1 MRTLTANNARTAVG
15 LNKRQ
20 VARLLHRLNET
31 DSMDARVDQ
40 ASKLFLGRPYVEN
53 PLGGGAH
60 RKEVLR
66 VSLDEFDCVTY
77 MEAVLALAASR
88 NANEFLQELCR
99 LRYRSGNVLWFDRN
113 HYMVD
118 WLARNKTR
126 GSIKDLT
133 RGRDTIAKTRTLD
146 VVQGLPPRRVTF
158 RCFPKRRFARIKH
171 RIRTGDLI
179 MFVSTKKQLDVFHTG
194 ILIRQDDRALLR
206 HATRSTGKVVEQDLR
221 EFLMNHRMSGFILA
235 RPLCRP

>member
-1 MRTLTANNARTAVG
+1 MRTLSAKAQTPAG

-20 VARLLHRLNET
+20 VARLLQRLNRT

-40 ASKLFLGRPYVEN
+40 ASKLLLGRPYVEN
-53 PLGGGAH
+53 PLGGGP
-60 RKEVLR
+60 RLKELLR
-66 VSLDEFDCVTY
+66 VSLDAFDCVTY
-77 MEAVLALAASR
+77 MEAVLALATSS
-88 NANEFLQELCR
+88 NENEFLQETCR
-99 LRYRSGNVLWFDRN
+99 LRYRSGNVLWLDRN

-118 WLARNKTR
+118 WLASNKTR
-126 GSIKDLT
+126 GAIKNLT
-133 RGRDTIAKTRTLD
+133 QGRETIARTRTLD

-171 RIRTGDLI
+171 RMRTGDLI

-194 ILIRQDDRALLR
+194 ILIQQGDRVLLR
-206 HATRSTGKVVEQDLR
+206 HATRSAGKVVEQDLR
-221 EFLMNHRMSGFILA
+221 EFLVDHRMSGFILA

>member
-20 VARLLHRLNET
+20 VARLLQRLNKT

-40 ASKLFLGRPYVEN
+40 ASKLFLNRPYVEN
-53 PLGGGAH
+53 PLGGGPR

-66 VSLDEFDCVTY
+66 VSLDAFDCVTY

-88 NANEFLQELCR
+88 NANEFLQELRR

-118 WLARNKTR
+118 WLASNKTR

-133 RGRDTIAKTRTLD
+133 RGRDTVAKTRTLD
-146 VVQGLPPRRVTF
+146 VVHGLPPRRVTF

-171 RIRTGDLI
+171 RMQTGDLI
-179 MFVSTKKQLDVFHTG
+179 MFVSTNKRLDVFHTG
-194 ILIRQDDRALLR
+194 VLIQRDDRVLLR
-206 HATRSTGKVVEQDLR
+206 HATRSAGKVVEQSLR
-221 EFLMNHRMSGFILA
+221 DFLMNHRMSGFILA